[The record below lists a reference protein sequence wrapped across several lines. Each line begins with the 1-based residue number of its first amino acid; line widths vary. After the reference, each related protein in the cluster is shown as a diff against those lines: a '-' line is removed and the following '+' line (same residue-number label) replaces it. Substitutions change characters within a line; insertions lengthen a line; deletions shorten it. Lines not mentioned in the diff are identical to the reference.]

1 MLIHLKKLFQKKR
14 KPNKIWVDQGSEF
27 YNQSFKYFLKIN
39 NIEMYSTFN
48 EGKSVVAERF
58 IRTLKNKIFKHMTTI
73 SRNVYFDVLDDIA
86 NKYNSTFIELLK
98 RNLLRLRVILMLNTT
113 KILIKKILKLK
124 LVIKLEFQNIKTFL
138 LKDIPQMG
146 QKKVLLLI
154 KLEIQFL
161 GHPSLMI

>member
-1 MLIHLKKLFQKKR
+1 
-14 KPNKIWVDQGSEF
+14 
-27 YNQSFKYFLKIN
+27 
-39 NIEMYSTFN
+39 
-48 EGKSVVAERF
+48 
-58 IRTLKNKIFKHMTTI
+58 MTTI

>member
-1 MLIHLKKLFQKKR
+1 MHLKKLFQKKR

>member
-1 MLIHLKKLFQKKR
+1 M
-14 KPNKIWVDQGSEF
+14 
-27 YNQSFKYFLKIN
+27 
-39 NIEMYSTFN
+39 
-48 EGKSVVAERF
+48 
-58 IRTLKNKIFKHMTTI
+58 
-73 SRNVYFDVLDDIA
+73 LDDIA